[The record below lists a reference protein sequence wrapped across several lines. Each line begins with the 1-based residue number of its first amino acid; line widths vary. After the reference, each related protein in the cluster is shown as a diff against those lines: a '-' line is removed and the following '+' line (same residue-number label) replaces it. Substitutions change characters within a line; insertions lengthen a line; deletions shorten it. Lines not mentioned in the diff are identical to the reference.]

1 MMDNLIEAIVTI
13 LVERQK
19 KELIISCEDF
29 DSQSRTIKD
38 FLYHQTIHIHQ
49 IGAIQLAKL
58 SRLEAEDP
66 LTVWLTKGLEYEC
79 SFVLHLGFSAACLI
93 PTELYE
99 WPVKI
104 KTSKG
109 KEIFVSSNKIITYSD
124 VALLTQQHIL
134 VRFRHQKMTDLAEE
148 FVTQHKIQQI
158 VRT

>member
-1 MMDNLIEAIVTI
+1 MMDNLIEAIVNI
-13 LVERQK
+13 LIERQK
-19 KELIISCEDF
+19 KELAVSCEKF
-29 DSQSRTIKD
+29 DPQSRTIKD

-49 IGAIQLAKL
+49 VGAIQLAKI

-66 LTVWLTKGLEYEC
+66 LTVWLTKGLEYDC
-79 SFVLHLGFSAACLI
+79 RFVLHLGFSAVCLI

-99 WPVKI
+99 WPLEI
-104 KTSKG
+104 QTNTG
-109 KEIFVSSNKIITYSD
+109 KELFVSSNKIITYSD

-148 FVTQHKIQQI
+148 FVKQHKIQQI